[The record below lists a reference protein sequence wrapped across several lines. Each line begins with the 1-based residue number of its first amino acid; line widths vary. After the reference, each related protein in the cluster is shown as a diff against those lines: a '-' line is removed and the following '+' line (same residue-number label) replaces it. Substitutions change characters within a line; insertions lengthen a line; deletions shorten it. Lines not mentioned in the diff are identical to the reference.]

1 MQKIGLNIQ
10 KNNSPAFGCNA
21 CGEIKQIFLNNKIKE
36 EIADKFIKEETKPLS
51 AGLFRKA
58 CPHESMA
65 EYWVN
70 RFKNVGFV
78 EATSSFFKDSGG
90 CAG

>member
-1 MQKIGLNIQ
+1 MQTIGLNPQ
-10 KNNSPAFGCNA
+10 KNNKPAFGCNV

-58 CPHESMA
+58 RTHESMA
-65 EYWVN
+65 EYCLG
-70 RFKNVGFV
+70 RLKKDFV